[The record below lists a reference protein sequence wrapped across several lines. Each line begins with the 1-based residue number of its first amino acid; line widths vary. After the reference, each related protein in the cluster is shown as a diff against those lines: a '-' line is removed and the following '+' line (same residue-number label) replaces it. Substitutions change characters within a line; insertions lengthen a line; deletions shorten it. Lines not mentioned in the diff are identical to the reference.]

1 MWSTPNPD
9 LGWWKSVHKSSEQWR
24 WRNLDQNKCSMNVH
38 IGLKSETYEKHV
50 ATTTSKVLMSSSDLE
65 SLSNS
70 TNFGRCDSHS
80 IGIPAV
86 FAVILYWPQTLT
98 KSKAT
103 HINPTQQECMA
114 FPAREHCALCEMDST
129 FTLLVRIAAAACSVT
144 GIPCNNKSSTP
155 WANLLDLTMYSRLHP
170 LVSAG
175 TSKLPLRGRWLAF
188 WYRSAIPRPES
199 PYFSKYSSRPWKMLK
214 VIGVY
219 QSPCYISL
227 CLHKNNPI
235 KNNAT

>member
-1 MWSTPNPD
+1 MFT
-9 LGWWKSVHKSSEQWR
+9 SVWNLKHT
-24 WRNLDQNKCSMNVH
+24 RNTSQQQQAKCSWVVLIVSRWVTQQILVAVIH
-38 IGLKSETYEKHV
+38 IRS
-50 ATTTSKVLMSSSDLE
+50 A
-65 SLSNS
+65 SL
-70 TNFGRCDSHS
+70 
-80 IGIPAV
+80 PV